1 MFDKPR
7 VNSYNKQDLEPVRNK
22 IGQMVMSMDS
32 NKQVL
37 EENVLRVKGK
47 ALNTFLGIVKTD
59 MPRLAIEAFP
69 EAINKKLSCL

>member
-1 MFDKPR
+1 MFDKKS
-7 VNSYNKQDLEPVRNK
+7 VNSYDKKELDHIRNK
-22 IGQMVMSMDS
+22 LGQMVMSMES

-69 EAINKKLSCL
+69 ESINKKLSCL

>member
-1 MFDKPR
+1 MFDKKNI
-7 VNSYNKQDLEPVRNK
+7 NSYSKMDMDGIRNK
-22 IGQMVMSMDS
+22 LGQMVMSMES

-37 EENVLRVKGK
+37 EEHVLRVKGK

-69 EAINKKLSCL
+69 ESINKKLSCL